1 MENNIEDTRSNLTRR
16 GFLRGAALTTA
27 VAAGTAIVGCSPTTG
42 GSDATSGGSSAGN
55 TPAGATTGNSTVWAI
70 EELGEPT
77 ETIDTE
83 LCVIGDGGS
92 GVAAAIQA
100 HQLGVDVVL
109 LAKQQV
115 LGGSFIG
122 SEGLCAFESHWQAD
136 VGEKT
141 TVEEA
146 ELMCEDFHHW
156 LPDPALYLNFFRR
169 TADTVVWLEGL
180 GVEFDHVQSL
190 CGSPVCW
197 HVYKGDHYVG
207 TGVQFMKSFGAAAE
221 AEGVRIE
228 YSTPAKKL
236 IADNGEIKGV
246 LAVRD
251 DGTVVQINCKAAFV
265 GTGGWANSK
274 ELITELNGADLDRIT
289 ASGMTGRDGDGL
301 KMMKDVGAALALCP
315 GTMMFYGP
323 VMPGTTYGTQ
333 VSTATSLEPTLWVN
347 QDGVRYT
354 DEYMFNVNFAFAG
367 NAVHNQKRAFNIF
380 TQERLDYYK
389 EHGGKMNVGVYTV
402 ADEPMDKLEEEWQ
415 KLLDSNSEYLFQ
427 ADTIEELAV
436 AMGLE
441 SEAQAT
447 LKTTFDNYNSYCAN
461 GKDLE
466 FGKNTDYLNSLA
478 SGGKLFAAE
487 IFNGYFTTVG
497 GIKVNQY
504 TEVIGEDDKIIKG
517 LYSGGSDAGG
527 LYGDTYDVAR
537 AAGSQASWAVN
548 SGRIGAKYAAQYLGY
563 SVDPTS

>member
-1 MENNIEDTRSNLTRR
+1 MDDKTEEIRATLSRR
-16 GFLRGAALTTA
+16 RFLQGAALTTA
-27 VAAGTAIVGCSPTTG
+27 VAAGATLVGCAPITTQPPAQIGG
-42 GSDATSGGSSAGN
+42 GSEAGGTGATSQAW
-55 TPAGATTGNSTVWAI
+55 VI

-83 LCVIGDGGS
+83 FCVIGDGGS

-136 VGEKT
+136 VGEDT

-146 ELMCEDFHHW
+146 ELMCLDFHHW

-169 TADTVVWLEGL
+169 TADTVVWLESL

-221 AEGVRIE
+221 AEGIRIE

-236 IADNGEIKGV
+236 ITENGEIKAV
-246 LAVRD
+246 IAVRD
-251 DGTVVQINCKAAFV
+251 DGTVVRINCKAAFV

-301 KMMKDVGAALALCP
+301 KMMKDAGAALALCP

-415 KLLDSNSEYLFQ
+415 QLLDSNSEYLFQ
-427 ADTIEELAV
+427 ADTIEELAS

-441 SEAQAT
+441 PNAQAV
-447 LKTTFDNYNSYCAN
+447 LKKTFDNYNSYCAT

-466 FGKNTDYLNSLA
+466 FAKAKEHLNSLDN
-478 SGGKLFAAE
+478 GGKLYAAE

-504 TEVIGEDDKIIKG
+504 TEVLAENGEVIKG

-548 SGRIGAKYAAQYLGY
+548 SGRIGAKYAAKYLGY
-563 SVDPTS
+563 DVDPTV